1 MKLIMESWKK
11 FMNEGLDRLNSSLF
25 LKVRKDAELDILSYF
40 EQPSREE
47 SGEPMFQRQMPETK
61 NPEIWELR
69 NYLVWDKDKRTSGT
83 DLSQYQKTPVP
94 DERVEELKSPNKI
107 NLEFVRRAHERGD
120 KRWPLDGVDL
130 TNYMVYWMA
139 SNGTLTR
146 FNDGKVAATPKGAKR
161 FHELMGSK
169 QADFPDTMQG
179 GEAAKF
185 DYDPMASKPKGRKFD
200 KSNWDKGGEDSA

>member
-11 FMNEGLDRLNSSLF
+11 FMNEDLSSSLF
-25 LKVRKDAELDILSYF
+25 LAARAAAELDILSYF
-40 EQPSREE
+40 EQPGSKESEE
-47 SGEPMFQRQMPETK
+47 PKSKLQRLMPETK

-69 NYLVWDKDKRTSGT
+69 NYLVWDKDKRTSGM
-83 DLSQYQKTPVP
+83 DLKQFRTTPVP
-94 DERVEELKSPNKI
+94 DKWVEDLKSPNRI

-130 TNYMVYWMA
+130 TNYMVYWMV

-146 FNDGKVAATPKGAKR
+146 FNDGKVAATWEGAKR

-169 QADFPDTMQG
+169 KADFPDTMQG
-179 GEAAKF
+179 GESAEYH
-185 DYDPMASKPKGRKFD
+185 YDPMKPKDRGRPFD
-200 KSNWDKGGEDSA
+200 KSNWTKEGDK

>member
-11 FMNEGLDRLNSSLF
+11 FMNEGLDSSLF
-25 LKVRKDAELDILSYF
+25 LKARESAELDILSYF
-40 EQPSREE
+40 EQPSSEE
-47 SGEPMFQRQMPETK
+47 SEESMHQRQMPDTK

-69 NYLVWDKDKRTSGT
+69 NYLVWDKDKRTSGM
-83 DLSQYQKTPVP
+83 DLSAFREAPVP
-94 DERVEELKSPNKI
+94 DEWVEKLTSPNK
-107 NLEFVRRAHERGD
+107 LDPAFVRRAHERGD

-139 SNGTLTR
+139 NNGTLTR

>member
-11 FMNEGLDRLNSSLF
+11 FMNEGLDSSLF
-25 LKVRKDAELDILSYF
+25 LKAREAAELDILSYF
-40 EQPSREE
+40 EQPSSEE
-47 SGEPMFQRQMPETK
+47 SEESMHQRQMPDTK

-69 NYLVWDKDKRTSGT
+69 NYLVWDKDKRTSGM
-83 DLSQYQKTPVP
+83 DLSAFREAPVP
-94 DERVEELKSPNKI
+94 DEWVEKLASPNK
-107 NLEFVRRAHERGD
+107 LDPAFVRRAHERGD

-139 SNGTLTR
+139 NNGTLTR

-185 DYDPMASKPKGRKFD
+185 DYDPMSSKPKGRKFD